1 MPTAKLTRRS
11 IENLPAPHPS
21 GRQTIFWD
29 QGLRGFGVLVSGTT
43 TAKTFIVQRKIRGAH
58 RARRITLDRVN
69 VIDLEAAR
77 TRAIAVLAELG
88 AGVDPKVEQRRRA
101 RRGET
106 VGQVFEDYLKAS
118 PNLSANSLGTY
129 RRVFARHLAHWWAD
143 LPLRSI
149 DGDAVERRYREIT
162 ASVAAGRAR
171 GEIKGGGGQVD
182 GRAVA
187 VLAMRLFK
195 AMWSHQSQRDPDL
208 LPCPTGRLRKQWH
221 RLERRT
227 RHVRSEDL
235 GRFYTAALRLPSP
248 IGRDMVLLGLF
259 TGMRAGEVRGLRWDE
274 VDLPNRVIRVAA
286 GRMKAGKRFDLP
298 MSDIVRDLLVGRR
311 ALGRDGPFV
320 FPGNSAAGHNSSF
333 GNALRQIGAATGI
346 QVSPHDLRRT
356 FISIAESAEISPLVL
371 KLLVAHS
378 TGADVTAGYVQMSV
392 ASLRAAAQKV
402 ADRLKELCAIDAP
415 EGVAQIGAAQ

>member
-1 MPTAKLTRRS
+1 MPTIKLTRRT
-11 IENLPAPHPS
+11 IEGLPAPHPS
-21 GRQTIFWD
+21 GRQVIFWD
-29 QGLRGFGVLVSGTT
+29 EGMRGFGVLVSGTT
-43 TAKTFIVQRKIRGAH
+43 ATKSFVVQRKIKGAH
-58 RARRITLDRVN
+58 RTRRITLDRVD
-69 VIDLEAAR
+69 VIDLETAR
-77 TRAIAVLAELG
+77 QRAITVLAELG
-88 AGVDPKVEQRRRA
+88 AGVDPKAERRRRA

-106 VGQVFEDYLKAS
+106 VGQVFEAYLKAS
-118 PNLSANSLGTY
+118 PNLSANSLGIY

-162 ASVAAGRAR
+162 AAVAVGRAR
-171 GEIKGGGGQVD
+171 GEIRGGGGQVD

-195 AMWSHQSQRDPDL
+195 AMWSHQSQRDVELP
-208 LPCPTGRLRKQWH
+208 PCPTGRLRKQWH
-221 RLERRT
+221 HLERRT
-227 RHVRSEDL
+227 RHVPSEDL
-235 GRFYTAALRLPSP
+235 GRFYAAALRLPSP

-298 MSDIVRDLLVGRR
+298 LSDIVRDLLVARR

-320 FPGNSAAGHNSSF
+320 FPGNSAAGHSSSF

-346 QVSPHDLRRT
+346 KVSPHDLRRT
-356 FISIAESAEISPLVL
+356 FITVAEGCEISPLSL
-371 KLLVAHS
+371 KLLVSHS
-378 TGADVTAGYVQMSV
+378 TGSDVTAGYVQMST
-392 ASLRAAAQKV
+392 AQLREPAQRV
-402 ADRLKELCAIDAP
+402 ADRLKELCGIEP
-415 EGVAQIGAAQ
+415 VEGVAKMEAAQ